1 MTSSLYRGAALAD
14 GRGPDLRL
22 GVSVLVE
29 DGRIAWIAPDEH
41 ELAGRAARR
50 TQDVEVI
57 DASGATIVP
66 GLVDCHS
73 HVTGPGGAHWTER
86 FADPPATLLAV
97 AEANGR
103 LASQAGVRWLRD
115 VGSPIGVDPEDGRRR
130 ALALGLRDRWRAR
143 PEMPYLRAAGTWLM
157 RRGSLPGVPTEEA
170 DDADELLAAALRQLD
185 DGADLLKLYLDGP
198 DRDVAPWTTG
208 EVERVVAAAH
218 GRGVRVTAHAGRLS
232 GARVAVAGGVDS
244 LEHGFELD
252 ADVVGEMAARGTRL
266 VSTLAVMRSWR
277 TFARTT
283 DIERFTSAAGRRLIA
298 ARAETAR
305 ASVELAHRA
314 EVGIATGTDFG
325 GGSLRANQL
334 AWEVEALTEAGLQP
348 WEALGAA
355 TWQGGELLGEPEA
368 GIVHEGGPADFMLV
382 HGDPLSDPAAL
393 WRVWRLGWA

>member
-1 MTSSLYRGAALAD
+1 MPAVGLLDLVDGQAADGVDGELLQAHPPGCRGGHRLDDRPQAPPFGPGALGPRGDRRLRRVRSGSPPYHLPVTSSLYRGAALAD

-130 ALALGLRDRWRAR
+130 ALALGLWDRWRAR

-170 DDADELLAAALRQLD
+170 D
-185 DGADLLKLYLDGP
+185 
-198 DRDVAPWTTG
+198 
-208 EVERVVAAAH
+208 
-218 GRGVRVTAHAGRLS
+218 
-232 GARVAVAGGVDS
+232 
-244 LEHGFELD
+244 
-252 ADVVGEMAARGTRL
+252 
-266 VSTLAVMRSWR
+266 
-277 TFARTT
+277 
-283 DIERFTSAAGRRLIA
+283 
-298 ARAETAR
+298 
-305 ASVELAHRA
+305 
-314 EVGIATGTDFG
+314 
-325 GGSLRANQL
+325 
-334 AWEVEALTEAGLQP
+334 
-348 WEALGAA
+348 
-355 TWQGGELLGEPEA
+355 
-368 GIVHEGGPADFMLV
+368 
-382 HGDPLSDPAAL
+382 
-393 WRVWRLGWA
+393 